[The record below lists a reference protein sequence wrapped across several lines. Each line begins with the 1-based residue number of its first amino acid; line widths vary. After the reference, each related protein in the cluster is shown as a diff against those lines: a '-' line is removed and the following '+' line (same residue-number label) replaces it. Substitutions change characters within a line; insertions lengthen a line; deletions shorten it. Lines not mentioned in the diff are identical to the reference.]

1 MNRAT
6 LVRGIQLVVLLTLL
20 SFAVVLWR
28 GVSAHQT
35 DLRVGL
41 STLRPAWLLVAAL
54 CALQEGVCGGTR
66 MFVLGRV
73 LCPQLRWR
81 TAVASEFVLMFVWR
95 EPTPSDELRK
105 IKEKDPNAAAAT
117 GAGAGAGGMPSVAPT
132 PTPAAGGK
140 KDPFDP

>member
-1 MNRAT
+1 MMPST
-6 LVRGIQLVVLLTLL
+6 GGGEKGVGGIPG
-20 SFAVVLWR
+20 
-28 GVSAHQT
+28 GVDT
-35 DLRVGL
+35 
-41 STLRPAWLLVAAL
+41 STLPKGLKVKPRY
-54 CALQEGVCGGTR
+54 
-66 MFVLGRV
+66 
-73 LCPQLRWR
+73 
-81 TAVASEFVLMFVWR
+81 EFVLMFVWR